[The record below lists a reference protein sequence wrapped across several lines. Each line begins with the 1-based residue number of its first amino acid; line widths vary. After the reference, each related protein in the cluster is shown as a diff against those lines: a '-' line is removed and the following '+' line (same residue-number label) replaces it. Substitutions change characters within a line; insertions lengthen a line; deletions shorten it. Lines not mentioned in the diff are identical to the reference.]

1 MCFFAYK
8 VAGYYYGGG
17 YPVNNYGYNYN
28 QNSVLDS
35 SPPGNIQFSGWIF
48 KIIYKTCFAN

>member
-28 QNSVLDS
+28 IKLALLIN
-35 SPPGNIQFSGWIF
+35 
-48 KIIYKTCFAN
+48 